1 MGGKRAGVDRLEEVV
16 AAPVHAGGLLVRVGA
31 PQQEHH
37 AGAVHRDPPDDGVCQ
52 LLPAV
57 VLKIEWGFFL
67 LATIR
72 CTNFQESKSDKRQ
85 LRITLSRM
93 ETSMVN

>member
-1 MGGKRAGVDRLEEVV
+1 VGGKRAGVDRLEEVV
-16 AAPVHAGGLLVRVGA
+16 AAPVHAGGLLVCVGA

-57 VLKIEWGFFL
+57 VLKIEWVLFSP
-67 LATIR
+67 R
-72 CTNFQESKSDKRQ
+72 NS
-85 LRITLSRM
+85 
-93 ETSMVN
+93 